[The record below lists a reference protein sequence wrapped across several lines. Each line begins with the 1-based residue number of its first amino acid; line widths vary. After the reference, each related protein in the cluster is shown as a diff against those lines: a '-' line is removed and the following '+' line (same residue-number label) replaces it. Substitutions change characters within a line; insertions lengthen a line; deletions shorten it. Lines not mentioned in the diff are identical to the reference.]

1 MPDGT
6 SMSLEGRLSILDFV
20 NGGGHERV
28 YALVASDGSATR
40 VKFAANASVRQ
51 GMSLVVSGY
60 TSHRMLVVQ
69 QQQPAPR
76 KTLASAAS
84 TAVSMEGTLRLLHS
98 DNFDGGTSRFLW
110 TLEDDKGGGS
120 SSTSRSRRPT

>member
-1 MPDGT
+1 MRTKNSIHRLAAVAVIAVVAGAGVPAAYAHHAAPVDHGSAVAGMPDGT

-20 NGGGHERV
+20 NGGGQERI

-51 GMSLVVSGY
+51 GMFLVVSGY

-69 QQQPAPR
+69 QQQTAPR
-76 KTLASAAS
+76 KTTAAAAS
-84 TAVSMEGTLRLLHS
+84 
-98 DNFDGGTSRFLW
+98 
-110 TLEDDKGGGS
+110 
-120 SSTSRSRRPT
+120 